1 MQQTVSYQQTIL
13 FYCKWLFYRIANRS
27 MSQSRSRCTVER
39 DIRVV
44 TSHVHPGQPCQPCI
58 LCKRANQS
66 KYFHPKSWKD
76 ASLFERLK
84 QFEPS
89 LNIEPHSCICRPC
102 RNEVKDITNKQFV
115 PRWRK
120 TNEGRHHHALYLN
133 VHIVPKRLLNL
144 QIDQQFC
151 NFLQVK

>member
-1 MQQTVSYQQTIL
+1 MPNLHTLQ
-13 FYCKWLFYRIANRS
+13 K
-27 MSQSRSRCTVER
+27 SQLV
-39 DIRVV
+39 
-44 TSHVHPGQPCQPCI
+44 
-58 LCKRANQS
+58 

-120 TNEGRHHHALYLN
+120 TNEGMTPPCS
-133 VHIVPKRLLNL
+133 VPECKQSAQKVTKLANRSTIL
-144 QIDQQFC
+144 QFFTSEMENSCAQGNEATDEGIPLC
-151 NFLQVK
+151 TMGHGIGT